1 MTDGSA
7 ESSVQAANVLLQIHG
22 SPATTPQRNPNVV
35 SKRKSSVQTPEEP
48 KRLCIRSAHQTRAPR
63 LDYDKDKY
71 VLSGRWRLKHFTL
84 YQYDD
89 QDGGPPL
96 YIPMMAKDT
105 SEMFHVK
112 RNLALSNIIY
122 RRARVYCD
130 WLSRLIT
137 INVRDAQW
145 NVSHTVEFDGK
156 YGIVFV
162 HDILVLIQYDNTS
175 WFIQLS
181 PAARKT
187 KVSSPQNSTLVDALA
202 NDKLKK
208 FKPTF
213 D

>member
-7 ESSVQAANVLLQIHG
+7 ERSVQAANVLLQIHS
-22 SPATTPQRNPNVV
+22 SPATTPQRKPSFA
-35 SKRKSSVQTPEEP
+35 SKRKSSVDTPEEQ
-48 KRLCIRSAHQTRAPR
+48 KRLCFRSAHQKSAR
-63 LDYDKDKY
+63 LEYDKDKY
-71 VLSGRWRLKHFTL
+71 VLTRRWLCRHSTI

-96 YIPMMAKDT
+96 YIPMMKEDT
-105 SEMFHVK
+105 AEIFNVK

-130 WLSRLIT
+130 WMTQLIT
-137 INVRDAQW
+137 INVRDVQW
-145 NVSHTVEFDGK
+145 NVSHTVEVNGK

-162 HDILVLIQYDNTS
+162 HDILVLIHYDSTS
-175 WFIQLS
+175 WFIKLSPSAQKTKQLS
-181 PAARKT
+181 PQNAA
-187 KVSSPQNSTLVDALA
+187 LVNAIA